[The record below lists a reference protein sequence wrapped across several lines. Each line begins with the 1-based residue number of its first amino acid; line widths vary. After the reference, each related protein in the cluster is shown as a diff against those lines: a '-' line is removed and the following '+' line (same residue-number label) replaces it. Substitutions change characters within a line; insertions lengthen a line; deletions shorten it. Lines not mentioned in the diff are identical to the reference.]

1 MEPGRLLGPA
11 EIGLL
16 ASVGIAT
23 VRVVR
28 HPIVAILSTGDEL
41 ASPGQPLSPG
51 QIYDANTYTLAAAV
65 REAGAEPL
73 VLEYVGDDP
82 EVLQTRLADAIDPA
96 AVTNGADLVLT
107 TAGVSMGDHD
117 FVRAVLEKMGKPE
130 FWQIRM
136 RPGRPLVFGHLRG
149 RDRLVP
155 LVGLPGNPVSALL
168 TFLILVRPAILKM
181 RGLTPTSLPSVEAVL
196 DDRITN
202 EDGRRTFAR
211 VTLRQAGTDW
221 HARLTGAQGSAL
233 LTSVAAA
240 DGLAVV
246 PEDVGAL
253 EVGERVNV
261 LLMKGLRSASPE
273 PAAALVSAG

>member
-1 MEPGRLLGPA
+1 
-11 EIGLL
+11 
-16 ASVGIAT
+16 
-23 VRVVR
+23 
-28 HPIVAILSTGDEL
+28 
-41 ASPGQPLSPG
+41 
-51 QIYDANTYTLAAAV
+51 
-65 REAGAEPL
+65 
-73 VLEYVGDDP
+73 
-82 EVLQTRLADAIDPA
+82 
-96 AVTNGADLVLT
+96 
-107 TAGVSMGDHD
+107 
-117 FVRAVLEKMGKPE
+117 
-130 FWQIRM
+130 
-136 RPGRPLVFGHLRG
+136 
-149 RDRLVP
+149 
-155 LVGLPGNPVSALL
+155 VGLPGNPVSALL

-181 RGLTPTSLPSVEAVL
+181 RGLTLTSLPSVEAVL

-211 VTLRQAGTDW
+211 VTLRQMDTDW